1 MDPIKRKTRGR
12 MILTLVQGQ
21 QILNILWYV
30 KPNLNESFLSAINIY
45 FLLNTALFRITDTL
59 IFNAMSA

>member
-1 MDPIKRKTRGR
+1 